1 MRANR
6 SEFALNCPT
15 ELLLI
20 SQAFCVI
27 LATGFPLTSVGDAEL
42 QVTTFAFYLSPAA
55 LQLQTLQSHLNILP
69 VLSVSPGAHG
79 LC

>member
-1 MRANR
+1 MFANR

-27 LATGFPLTSVGDAEL
+27 LATGFPSTSVEDAEL
-42 QVTTFAFYLSPAA
+42 EVTTFAFYLSPAA
-55 LQLQTLQSHLNILP
+55 LQLQTLQSQLNILP
-69 VLSVSPGAHG
+69 VLSGSASAHG